1 MATVVKELG
10 KLSSETASLR
20 KDTNAGFTE
29 LRSEMQA
36 GFAGVRSEMAADRAE
51 VVALH
56 RQVTVI
62 LTGSMAGVLGLLD
75 VVLAKL

>member
-1 MATVVKELG
+1 M
-10 KLSSETASLR
+10 
-20 KDTNAGFTE
+20 NAGFTE

-62 LTGSMAGVLGLLD
+62 LTGSMAGVLGLLG
-75 VVLAKL
+75 VLVAKL